1 MKKARY
7 DINIKNFLPH
17 RKPMLMATVTPYLDE
32 NSVVTHFEID
42 NDCIFLNSKGKLSET
57 GLIENAAQAST
68 AIVGQSYFD
77 DEDLE
82 GVGNSIVGYISAIK
96 KAEVYELP
104 QAKELLVTK
113 AKLISRYDTGTMSIC
128 TVEASTFRND
138 DLIVDCTFNFLIH
151 EVGQE

>member
-17 RKPMLMATVTPYLDE
+17 RPPMLMATVTPYLDE
-32 NSVVTHFEID
+32 DSVITHYEITK
-42 NDCIFLNSKGKLSET
+42 DCIFINSKGYLAEA

-82 GVGNSIVGYISAIK
+82 GSGNKLVGYISAIK
-96 KAEVYELP
+96 KVEIKKLP
-104 QAKELLVTK
+104 KVNELLVTK
-113 AKLISRYDTGTMSIC
+113 AKLISRFDTGTMSVC
-128 TVEASTFRND
+128 TITSSTFTND

-151 EVGQE
+151 EV

>member
-17 RKPMLMATVTPYLDE
+17 RPPMLMATVTPYLDE
-32 NSVVTHFEID
+32 DSVVTHYEIPE
-42 NDCIFLNSKGKLSET
+42 NCIFLNAKGYLSEA

-82 GVGNSIVGYISAIK
+82 GSGNKLVGYISAIK
-96 KAEVYELP
+96 KVEVKSLP
-104 QAKELLVTK
+104 KVNDLLVTK
-113 AKLISRYDTGTMSIC
+113 AKLVTRLDTGTMSVC
-128 TVEASTFRND
+128 TITSSTFRND

-151 EVGQE
+151 EV

>member
-17 RKPMLMATVTPYLDE
+17 REPMLMATVTPYIDE
-32 NSVVTHFEID
+32 NSVVTHFEIKE
-42 NDCIFLNSKGKLSET
+42 DCIFLDTDGRLSET
-57 GLIENAAQAST
+57 GLMENAAQAST

-82 GVGNSIVGYISAIK
+82 GASNKIVGYISAIK
-96 KAEVYELP
+96 KAEIHELP
-104 QAKELLVTK
+104 KIKELLVTK
-113 AKLISRYDTGTMSIC
+113 AHLVSRYDTGSMSVC
-128 TVEASTFRND
+128 TVTSSTFRND

-151 EVGQE
+151 EVS

>member
-17 RKPMLMATVTPYLDE
+17 REPMLLATVTPYLDE
-32 NSVVTHFEID
+32 SSVVTHFEITA
-42 NDCIFLNSKGKLSET
+42 DCIFLTSKGHLSET

-68 AIVGQSYFD
+68 AIVGQSFFD

-82 GVGNSIVGYISAIK
+82 GKGNKLVGYISAIK
-96 KAEVYELP
+96 KAEIHELP
-104 QAKELLVTK
+104 KINELLVTK
-113 AKLISRYDTGTMSIC
+113 AQLISRYDTGSMSVC
-128 TVEASTFRND
+128 TVTSSTFRND

-151 EVGQE
+151 EVE

>member
-17 RKPMLMATVTPYLDE
+17 REPMLMATVTPYLDE
-32 NSVVTHFEID
+32 DSVVTHFEIKE
-42 NDCIFLNSKGKLSET
+42 DCIFLNSDGRLSET

-77 DEDLE
+77 DDDVE
-82 GVGNSIVGYISAIK
+82 GVGNSIVGYISSIK
-96 KAEVYELP
+96 KAEIHELP
-104 QAKELLVTK
+104 IISELLVTK
-113 AKLISRYDTGTMSIC
+113 AHLISRYDTGSMSVC
-128 TVEASTFRND
+128 TVTSATFRND

-151 EVGQE
+151 EVQD

>member
-17 RKPMLMATVTPYLDE
+17 REPMLLATVTPYLDE
-32 NSVVTHFEID
+32 DSVITHFQIKE
-42 NDCIFLNSKGKLSET
+42 DCIFLDSAGCLSES

-77 DEDLE
+77 DDDFE
-82 GVGNSIVGYISAIK
+82 GAGNSIIGYISAIK
-96 KAEVYELP
+96 KAEIHELP
-104 QAKELLVTK
+104 KINELLVTK
-113 AKLISRYDTGTMSIC
+113 AHLISRYDTGSMTMC
-128 TVEASTFRND
+128 TVTSSTFRND

-151 EVGQE
+151 EVE

>member
-17 RKPMLMATVTPYLDE
+17 REPMLMATVTPYLDE
-32 NSVVTHFEID
+32 DSVITHFEIKE
-42 NDCIFLNSKGKLSET
+42 DCIFLNSDGRLSET

-82 GVGNSIVGYISAIK
+82 GAGNSIVGYISAIK
-96 KAEVYELP
+96 KAEIHELP
-104 QAKELLVTK
+104 KINELLVTK
-113 AKLISRYDTGTMSIC
+113 AHLVSRYDTGSMSLC
-128 TVEASTFRND
+128 TVTSSTFRND
-138 DLIVDCTFNFLIH
+138 DLIVACTFNFLIH
-151 EVGQE
+151 EVE